1 VIDNKNSQ
9 IYHLK
14 LFTLQ
19 KNKPMIRMIGMIATL
34 LFLHIHVN
42 STAQNADNRYFEMR
56 TYTCNPEKRPDL
68 IKRFQDHTLKLLK
81 KHDIDN
87 VAYFLPTKEDSY
99 SLTFIIAYPS
109 QEMRD
114 KLWNEFGS
122 DPKWKKAAAKSEE
135 NGKLVAKVDQTFMT
149 MVPELSTAIS
159 PNKIALNQV
168 FELRTYTCLPNR
180 HPAIKARFRDH
191 TRALF
196 EKHGMKN
203 VVYWESVEKD
213 GTQPKLIYLLSH
225 SSEAAAKASFDA
237 FRIDPEWIKASSNS
251 ELDGKIVQKVES
263 VFLKPLP
270 FSPLK

>member
-1 VIDNKNSQ
+1 
-9 IYHLK
+9 
-14 LFTLQ
+14 
-19 KNKPMIRMIGMIATL
+19 MIGMIATL

-56 TYTCNPEKRPDL
+56 TYTCHPEKRPDL
-68 IKRFQDHTLKLLK
+68 IKRFQDHTLRLLK
-81 KHDIDN
+81 KHGIDN
-87 VAYFLPTKEDSY
+87 VAYFLPTKEDAY
-99 SLTFIIAYPS
+99 SLTFILGYPS

-114 KLWNEFGS
+114 KLWNEFGA
-122 DPKWKKAAAKSEE
+122 DPKWKKAAAKSEA
-135 NGKLVAKVDQTFMT
+135 NGKLVAK
-149 MVPELSTAIS
+149 
-159 PNKIALNQV
+159 
-168 FELRTYTCLPNR
+168 
-180 HPAIKARFRDH
+180 
-191 TRALF
+191 F

-213 GTQPKLIYLLSH
+213 GNQPKLIYLLSH

-237 FRIDPEWIKASSNS
+237 FRIDPEWIKASTNS

>member
-1 VIDNKNSQ
+1 MTR
-9 IYHLK
+9 
-14 LFTLQ
+14 F
-19 KNKPMIRMIGMIATL
+19 IGLLATL
-34 LFLHIHVN
+34 TLIILSIDGN
-42 STAQNADNRYFEMR
+42 AQKVDNRYFEMR
-56 TYTCNPEKRPDL
+56 TYTCHPDKRPDL
-68 IKRFQDHTLKLLK
+68 IERFKNHTLRLLK

-99 SLTFIIAYPS
+99 SLTFIIGYPS

-159 PNKIALNQV
+159 PNKLALNQV

-180 HPAIKARFRDH
+180 LPALKARFRDH

-203 VVYWESVEKD
+203 VVYWETVEKE
-213 GTQPKLIYLLSH
+213 GTQPKLVYLLSH
-225 SSEAAAKASFDA
+225 NSEAAAKASFDA
-237 FRIDPEWIKASSNS
+237 FRIDSEWIKARDKS
-251 ELDGKIVQKVES
+251 EADAKIVEKVES

>member
-1 VIDNKNSQ
+1 M
-9 IYHLK
+9 
-14 LFTLQ
+14 T
-19 KNKPMIRMIGMIATL
+19 RMIGMIATL

-56 TYTCNPEKRPDL
+56 TYTCHPEKRPDL
-68 IKRFQDHTLKLLK
+68 IKRFQDHTLRLLK
-81 KHDIDN
+81 KHGIDN
-87 VAYFLPTKEDSY
+87 VAYFLPTKEDVY
-99 SLTFIIAYPS
+99 SLTFILGYPS

-114 KLWNEFGS
+114 NLWNEFGA
-122 DPKWKKAAAKSEE
+122 DPKWKKAAAKSEA
-135 NGKLVAKVDQTFMT
+135 NGKLVAKVDQTFLK
-149 MVPELSTAIS
+149 MVPELTTAIS
-159 PNKIALNQV
+159 PNTEALNQV

-180 HPAIKARFRDH
+180 LPALKARFRDH

-213 GTQPKLIYLLSH
+213 GTQSKLIYLLSH

-237 FRIDPEWIKASSNS
+237 FRIDPEWVKARDNS
-251 ELDGKIVQKVES
+251 EADGKIVEKVES

>member
-1 VIDNKNSQ
+1 M
-9 IYHLK
+9 
-14 LFTLQ
+14 T
-19 KNKPMIRMIGMIATL
+19 RTIGIIATL
-34 LFLHIHVN
+34 LFLLLNVN
-42 STAQNADNRYFEMR
+42 SNAQKADNRYFEMR
-56 TYTCNPEKRPDL
+56 TYTCHPEKRPDL
-68 IKRFQDHTLKLLK
+68 IKRFQDHTLRLLK
-81 KHDIDN
+81 KHGIDN
-87 VAYFLPTKEDSY
+87 VAYFLPTSESSY
-99 SLTFIIAYPS
+99 SLTFMLGYPT

-114 KLWNEFGS
+114 VLWNEFTS

-135 NGKLVAKVDQTFMT
+135 NGKLVAKVDQTFLQ

-159 PNKIALNQV
+159 PNKVALDQV

-180 HPAIKARFRDH
+180 LPALKARFRDH

-213 GTQPKLIYLLSH
+213 GNQARLIYLLSH
-225 SSEAAAKASFDA
+225 SSEEAAKASFDA
-237 FRIDPEWIKASSNS
+237 FRIDPDWIKARDNS
-251 ELDGKIVQKVES
+251 EADGKIVEKVES